1 MERKEILMVVLIG
14 ALLLTTAVQSIQLI
28 GFSNAQVVVPTTS
41 SGSATLT
48 SSSPTGSPSA
58 SVSKQASL
66 QNIPTMVGGC

>member
-1 MERKEILMVVLIG
+1 M
-14 ALLLTTAVQSIQLI
+14 I